1 MFFKIDSH
9 KVNHVGIYIGQRR
22 FVHAPGEGKPVTVDS
37 LDEEFYEDTFSSAG
51 RFWNRLP
58 H

>member
-1 MFFKIDSH
+1 
-9 KVNHVGIYIGQRR
+9 VGIYIGKRR

-37 LDEEFYEDTFSSAG
+37 LDEEFYADTFSSAG
-51 RFWNRLP
+51 RFWHRLP